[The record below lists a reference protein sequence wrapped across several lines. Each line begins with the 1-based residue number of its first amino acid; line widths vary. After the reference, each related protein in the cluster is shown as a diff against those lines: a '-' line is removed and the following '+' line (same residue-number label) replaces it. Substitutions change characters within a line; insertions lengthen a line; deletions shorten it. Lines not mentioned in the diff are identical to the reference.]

1 MKLGKKLLVCAGLL
15 FGTTLGSTAALA
27 HNGLYEVEVTGLQ
40 GLSILEGSTVWQ
52 PTPVYPSMA
61 LRRGLEGEV
70 LVEYTINANGKA
82 ENIKILEASPR
93 GFFNNAT
100 INALETASFGV
111 AYQEGTAVNVQ
122 GVKKRFVYKIETDES
137 GKSRAIASVE

>member
-1 MKLGKKLLVCAGLL
+1 MKLGKNILICAGL
-15 FGTTLGSTAALA
+15 FLGAVAAQA

-40 GLSILEGSTVWQ
+40 GLSILEGATVWQ

-61 LRRGLEGEV
+61 LRRGLEGNV

-100 INALETASFGV
+100 VSALEGASFGV
-111 AYQEGTAVNVQ
+111 AYQDGAAVNVK
-122 GVKKRFVYKIETDES
+122 GVKKRFVYKIEQGTN
-137 GKSRAIASVE
+137 GQSRAVASVE